1 MEVGERLRLEIFYCS
16 GHGWIP
22 DAGLPFL
29 VLWVWVSFGYACVS
43 GHLPSDMALG
53 KFLPRAESQKESPV
67 PALPLE
73 ASGEPIASQ
82 SGCSRNS
89 SLDRSILSRRNGP
102 ELGSRIMTS
111 KRVYHKYQGLT
122 GAGRELRVTEP
133 DTHTEAPSGEAACP
147 RWAAEA
153 SHLEFSQRVLIEYYT
168 HGPLED
174 LWWAS

>member
-1 MEVGERLRLEIFYCS
+1 MTFWNERRWVMEVGERLRLEIFYCS

-122 GAGRELRVTEP
+122 GAGRELKEWLNQTRILRPPAGKRLVQDEQQKP
-133 DTHTEAPSGEAACP
+133 A
-147 RWAAEA
+147 
-153 SHLEFSQRVLIEYYT
+153 I
-168 HGPLED
+168 
-174 LWWAS
+174 